1 MSWCANIT
9 FSSHLDLRALSART
23 RTAPPHGAR
32 LHCEVLIAG
41 THDLATG
48 AQHTIYLHMEQY
60 ITNRPADTQLVVATM
75 PHSYG
80 LQDPDNIFHDK
91 AIHDIQMVR
100 LDTIIRK
107 YFTRH
112 GLHLAIR
119 DRRLLAEMLVRC
131 LSTPR
136 THLLFTH
143 RRLPVIA
150 PEGRPWACRA
160 APSIAPPPVPTQSPS
175 PSSPTPSLS
184 PLGSESSPSSLSTPA
199 PRTLQYK
206 IFYESVAAVS
216 FAHQNAQ
223 MATNKAYEL
232 TVIPT
237 SMDLNPDLL
246 VLTEHSSNDS
256 NIEKFEIPIQQ
267 MTPTRVT
274 VNSATAIDN
283 VITDLTD
290 VEVLVV
296 DTAISDHYG
305 QQANG
310 HEAPRGPT
318 NPQT

>member
-1 MSWCANIT
+1 MPNDMSWCANIT
-9 FSSHLDLRALSART
+9 SSSHLDLRALSART
-23 RTAPPHGAR
+23 RNAPPHGAR

-41 THDLATG
+41 THDLATS

-60 ITNRPADTQLVVATM
+60 ITNRPADTKLVVATM

-91 AIHDIQMVR
+91 AI
-100 LDTIIRK
+100 
-107 YFTRH
+107 
-112 GLHLAIR
+112 
-119 DRRLLAEMLVRC
+119 
-131 LSTPR
+131 
-136 THLLFTH
+136 
-143 RRLPVIA
+143 LPVIA

-216 FAHQNAQ
+216 FAYQNAQ
-223 MATNKAYEL
+223 MDTNKVYEL
-232 TVIPT
+232 TAIPT

-267 MTPTRVT
+267 MKLGIVSRETRGFIVTGDFKIDVLDVDSLMTRRVADFLRLFGLNCSVKTPTRVT
-274 VNSATAIDN
+274 VNSATAIDI

>member
-1 MSWCANIT
+1 MPNDMSWCANIT
-9 FSSHLDLRALSART
+9 SSSHLDLRALSART

-48 AQHTIYLHMEQY
+48 AQHTIYQHMEQY

-80 LQDPDNIFHDK
+80 HAFIENL
-91 AIHDIQMVR
+91 AARHDIQVVR
-100 LDTIIRK
+100 LDTISRK

-112 GLHLAIR
+112 GLHLAMS
-119 DRRLLAEMLVRC
+119 DKRLLAEMLVRC

-136 THLLFTH
+136 TRLLSTH
-143 RRLPVIA
+143 SRLPVIA
-150 PEGRPWACRA
+150 LERRPCACRV
-160 APSIAPPPVPTQSPS
+160 APWIAPPPVPTPSPS

-184 PLGSESSPSSLSTPA
+184 PLGSESSPSSLSTSA
-199 PRTLQYK
+199 
-206 IFYESVAAVS
+206 ESVAVPQQKVGIVS
-216 FAHQNAQ
+216 RETRGFIVTGDFKIDVLDVDSLMTRRVADFLRLFGLKCSGNA
-223 MATNKAYEL
+223 
-232 TVIPT
+232 
-237 SMDLNPDLL
+237 
-246 VLTEHSSNDS
+246 
-256 NIEKFEIPIQQ
+256 
-267 MTPTRVT
+267 PTRVT

-290 VEVLVV
+290 IEVLVV

-305 QQANG
+305 QQAIING
-310 HEAPRGPT
+310 HEAPRGPK